1 MIEELSPAKVNLF
14 FRVLNERPDGYHE
27 VASFYSAVNL
37 FDKLYLKFSSKDI
50 FESNVDFLKLDSSNL
65 IIRALSLFRDKTK
78 IFDPV
83 HIKLEK
89 NIPAGAGL
97 GGGSSNA
104 ATILYMLNNM
114 FSNPLTNED
123 LIHFGSKIGMDVP
136 FFFSSGMSYCRGRGE
151 EIEDIEFEYK
161 KNFFISKPRNFQ
173 LLTKDVYGGF
183 LSKDASTLE
192 PLNILQSFKNGRE
205 ILVNDLELAAFRLE
219 PNLKDF
225 KKKLLQLG
233 FDKVVMTGSGSAFL
247 CFGDVKNPT
256 LLNTDFY
263 HVSTIKKNY
272 ENWYGD
278 INL

>member
-14 FRVLNERPDGYHE
+14 FRVLNKRPDGYHE

-37 FDKLYLKFSSKDI
+37 FDKIYLELGSEDA

-65 IIRALSLFRDKTK
+65 IIRALHLFRDKTK

-83 HIKLEK
+83 YIQLEK
-89 NIPAGAGL
+89 NIPARAGL

-104 ATILYMLNNM
+104 ATILYMLNKT
-114 FSNPLTNED
+114 FSNPLNASDLED
-123 LIHFGSKIGMDVP
+123 IGSKIGMDVP
-136 FFFSSGMSYCRGRGE
+136 FFFSSGMAYCKGRGE
-151 EIEDIEFEYK
+151 EIKDINFDYK
-161 KNFFISKPRNFQ
+161 NSFYIAKPKNFA
-173 LLTKDVYGGF
+173 LLTKDVYKSF
-183 LSKDASTLE
+183 SQKDSSFLE

-225 KKKLLQLG
+225 KDRLLQLG

-263 HVSTIKKNY
+263 HVSTIKKNH